1 MKKGYL
7 LIKSILLKKKI
18 IDFIQQNDM
27 NDIEFIYYII

>member
-1 MKKGYL
+1 MKKEYL
-7 LIKSILLKKKI
+7 LIKSILWKKKI

>member
-7 LIKSILLKKKI
+7 LIKSILLQKN

-27 NDIEFIYYII
+27 NDVEFIYYII

>member
-7 LIKSILLKKKI
+7 LIKSILLQKN

>member
-1 MKKGYL
+1 MKRGYL
-7 LIKSILLKKKI
+7 LIKSILLKKI

>member
-7 LIKSILLKKKI
+7 LIKSILLKKI

>member
-1 MKKGYL
+1 MKKGFL
-7 LIKSILLKKKI
+7 LIKSILLKKI